1 MKVMQRGIMRVLPGK
16 MAEAMEL
23 LEKHMAIV
31 SKKEYG
37 PFPAM
42 RSYRPFV
49 GGGDTMHTIV
59 FEVEWDSL
67 TEMAAF
73 FEKVMADPEMQALM
87 PKWEAVEESHKV
99 ELYMPI
105 EAAKK

>member
-1 MKVMQRGIMRVLPGK
+1 MKVMQRGIMKVLPGK

-23 LEKHMAIV
+23 NKKHMAI
-31 SKKEYG
+31 SSRYG
-37 PFPAM
+37 MPTTAARM
-42 RSYRPFV
+42 YRPWF
-49 GGGDTMHTIV
+49 GGEYMHTVV

-87 PKWEAVEESHKV
+87 PKWNELLASHEV
-99 ELYMPI
+99 ELYVVMS
-105 EAAKK
+105 